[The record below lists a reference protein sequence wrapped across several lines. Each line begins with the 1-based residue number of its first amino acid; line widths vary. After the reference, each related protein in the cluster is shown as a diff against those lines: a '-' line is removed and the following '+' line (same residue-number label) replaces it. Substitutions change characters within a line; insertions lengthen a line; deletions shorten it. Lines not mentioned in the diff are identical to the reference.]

1 MKFQSIGLL
10 GTLCFAV
17 SLLQVS
23 ACSIE
28 DEDCRD
34 FGCPEGNSCEQNE
47 SDDFE
52 CIASTPAASAAADEI
67 ANMVDMVEEDLASTP
82 EGGGDGQ
89 DASEE
94 GSSEQTEDVA
104 DEDERAED
112 VITGQIGSA
121 CQTDL
126 DCTAFDGEARCY
138 DGFPNGYC
146 YISCGPQTLIGDD
159 CGPSAICSFS
169 LGSICY
175 ARCESSAD
183 CRPGYVCFEDDQVCG
198 VPNPDQ

>member
-34 FGCPEGNSCEQNE
+34 FGCPEGNSCEQNASE
-47 SDDFE
+47 DFE
-52 CIASTPAASAAADEI
+52 CIASTPAPSAAADEI
-67 ANMVDMVEEDLASTP
+67 ANMMNMVEEDSTP
-82 EGGGDGQ
+82 PEGEGDDQGNDQ
-89 DASEE
+89 DASEDVSD
-94 GSSEQTEDVA
+94 GPTSDLANADEQT
-104 DEDERAED
+104 ED

-121 CQTDL
+121 CETNL
-126 DCTAFDGEARCY
+126 DCTAFDGEAQCY

-159 CGPSAICSFS
+159 CGPSAICSLN

-183 CRPGYVCFEDDQVCG
+183 CRPGYVCFEDDQVCA
-198 VPNPDQ
+198 VPN